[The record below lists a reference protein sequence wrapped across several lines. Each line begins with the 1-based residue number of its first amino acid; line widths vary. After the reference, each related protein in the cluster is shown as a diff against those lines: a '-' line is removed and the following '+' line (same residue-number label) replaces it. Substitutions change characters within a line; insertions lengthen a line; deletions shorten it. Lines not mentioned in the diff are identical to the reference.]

1 MKKGFSHDIY
11 WHQVQNFWC
20 NKQPPGLVAG
30 SCATAAAKQAPGFP
44 LVASGNQRPA
54 GGQGAPPNKW
64 EAPPSRS
71 LPPPPHHP
79 LSVQPVKVNLGPP
92 IPGSIPHPLAALLW
106 VYYTFVS
113 SKGFHRPTKPRLV
126 SFRAP
131 SRPCRTSSAPK
142 TPPTHYRYAPS
153 EPPLDWPRTPSCSF
167 PLSYQSHVIAS
178 GLVVSREYLV
188 ADLTCRPVGTASL
201 LPRAA
206 QADAICHPPR
216 LLLSISRHNG
226 KLPGNPELAVV
237 VEFRR

>member
-1 MKKGFSHDIY
+1 MESPSLSLTASPS
-11 WHQVQNFWC
+11 
-20 NKQPPGLVAG
+20 PP
-30 SCATAAAKQAPGFP
+30 
-44 LVASGNQRPA
+44 
-54 GGQGAPPNKW
+54 
-64 EAPPSRS
+64 
-71 LPPPPHHP
+71 P

-126 SFRAP
+126 SFCAP

-142 TPPTHYRYAPS
+142 TPPSHYRYAPS
-153 EPPLDWPRTPSCSF
+153 EPPLDWPRTSSCSF
-167 PLSYQSHVIAS
+167 PLSYLSHVIAS
-178 GLVVSREYLV
+178 GLVVGREVLV
-188 ADLTCRPVGTASL
+188 ADLACRPVGTAPL

-237 VEFRR
+237 VVEFRR